1 MKELPTE
8 YTDRRNISH
17 RVEHII
23 RSESGSEER
32 EKTLGELYRTLAPR
46 ASAGIDI
53 VSDMTFKNAG

>member
-23 RSESGSEER
+23 RSDSER

-53 VSDMTFKNAG
+53 VSDMTLKNAG

>member
-17 RVEHII
+17 RVEHVI
-23 RSESGSEER
+23 RSDSDSEER

-46 ASAGIDI
+46 SSAGIDI
-53 VSDMTFKNAG
+53 VSDMILKNAG